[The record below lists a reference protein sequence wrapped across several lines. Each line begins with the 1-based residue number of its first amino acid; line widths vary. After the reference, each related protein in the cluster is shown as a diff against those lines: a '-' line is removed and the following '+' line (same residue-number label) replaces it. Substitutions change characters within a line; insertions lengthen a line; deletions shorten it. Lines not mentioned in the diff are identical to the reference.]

1 MESTP
6 LLTPA
11 STTNEPTFS
20 QSMKS
25 LIYTNKWF
33 NLILLIFLPLGLL
46 SSVLRWSETS
56 VFILNFIAIICLAK
70 MLDLTTDQLSKR
82 LGQTLG
88 SLINASFGN
97 AVELIVG
104 ILALN
109 KGLVTVVQSSLIGS
123 ILSNLLLVL
132 GLCLFMGGLKYPNQ
146 TFNAKAANVDSSLLL
161 LTMLG
166 FLLPAAFQFHLDYAK
181 DENSALKQLAF
192 SHATSI
198 ALLIAYISFLLF
210 QLVTHASVF
219 ESAED
224 EDEEPMS
231 MSVMVAT
238 SALLI
243 STILIGISAEF
254 LVDSIEGISKDW
266 GLSEA
271 FIGLILLPIVGNA
284 AEHVTAVFS
293 AMRNKMDLA
302 IGVSLGSSLQIS
314 MFVTPVLVIAGWIFN
329 VPLTLDFPIFD
340 LAVLFVSINC
350 VTHLINDGQSNWL
363 EGLMLLLGYFI
374 VAIGYYLL

>member
-97 AVELIVG
+97 AIVG

-132 GLCLFMGGLKYPNQ
+132 GFCLFMGGLKYPNQ

-314 MFVTPVLVIAGWIFN
+314 M
-329 VPLTLDFPIFD
+329 
-340 LAVLFVSINC
+340 
-350 VTHLINDGQSNWL
+350 
-363 EGLMLLLGYFI
+363 
-374 VAIGYYLL
+374 